1 MEQTDKKLSSM
12 EASISNINQKL
23 DDLTKF
29 KIEMLATSRL
39 AAFVVSAVAGM
50 VTLIVSTVVTLYVS
64 DRAVKPAEVRQ
75 EQGVRK

>member
-1 MEQTDKKLSSM
+1 MEQTDKKLAAM
-12 EASISNINQKL
+12 EVSIGSINQKL

-64 DRAVKPAEVRQ
+64 DRAAKSEPVRQ
-75 EQGVRK
+75 EQGSRK